1 MNEKDTLLSR
11 ITTAKFILDETALF
25 LDTHPDCQRA
35 LDFYKKYLDIYKEA
49 VAEYSEKYGMLS
61 HDGYMGQSSWQ
72 WTEGPWP
79 WEYKEG

>member
-11 ITTAKFILDETALF
+11 IAASEFILVETALF

-35 LDFYKKYLDIYKEA
+35 LDYYKKYLDIYKTA
-49 VAEYSEKYGMLS
+49 AAEYSEKYGMLS
-61 HDGYMGQSSWQ
+61 PDGYAGQNRWQ
-72 WTEGPWP
+72 WVDGPWP